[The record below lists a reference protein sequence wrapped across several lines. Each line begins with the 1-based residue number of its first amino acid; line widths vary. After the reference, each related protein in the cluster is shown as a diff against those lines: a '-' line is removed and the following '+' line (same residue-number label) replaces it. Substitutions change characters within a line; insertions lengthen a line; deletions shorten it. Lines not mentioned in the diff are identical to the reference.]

1 MSSQKH
7 IFISGAAGGIGEAV
21 TGSLAAAGFAIYAG
35 VLNRSESARI
45 EKIHENI
52 KPVIFDVTDDS
63 AVSNAIDFIRSD
75 LAGSKLFGLWSNAGI
90 SRVAAFKNLSVDQ
103 IRSIVE
109 VNLIGTMN
117 VIHAA
122 IPVLERGVSRIG
134 ITGSATG
141 MFAGP
146 AVSVYSATKWGI
158 EGFVDA
164 LRMEL
169 AQPGIS
175 VSLIQPGLIRSPMSE
190 AVKADVDH
198 LLSQMSQQDVE
209 DYAKFVQKI
218 STLSDEATAPPDAV
232 IKAAIHIFTAKRPRS
247 RYRAGV
253 DAKAVAIIRHFPDL
267 IKDFLQRK
275 IYGV

>member
-1 MSSQKH
+1 M
-7 IFISGAAGGIGEAV
+7 
-21 TGSLAAAGFAIYAG
+21 L
-35 VLNRSESARI
+35 
-45 EKIHENI
+45 
-52 KPVIFDVTDDS
+52 
-63 AVSNAIDFIRSD
+63 
-75 LAGSKLFGLWSNAGI
+75 
-90 SRVAAFKNLSVDQ
+90 
-103 IRSIVE
+103 
-109 VNLIGTMN
+109 
-117 VIHAA
+117 
-122 IPVLERGVSRIG
+122 
-134 ITGSATG
+134 
-141 MFAGP
+141 
-146 AVSVYSATKWGI
+146 
-158 EGFVDA
+158 

-253 DAKAVAIIRHFPDL
+253 DAKAVAIIRHFSRFNKKTSCSAKFTVSRRKVIVIGAGL
-267 IKDFLQRK
+267 GGLTAAYRLQAAGLDVQVLEANTFPGGRVRTVHREGF
-275 IYGV
+275 IMDVGARRDRL